1 MRPHYALERG
11 VGGGRQV
18 VLNRVKKTEEATIG
32 SKRAEHGQE
41 STSILMRNM
50 LILMSR
56 ALKTG
61 QTSGQGA
68 YSGSYRI
75 HRCWMFLAYAW
86 CCELSVLGCAASFRC
101 RDLASLCLLS
111 SSNSG
116 VKNILSPQ

>member
-1 MRPHYALERG
+1 MLSNG
-11 VGGGRQV
+11 VLDGRQV
-18 VLNRVKKTEEATIG
+18 VLNMVKKTEATIG
-32 SKRAEHGQE
+32 SKGAVHGQE

-68 YSGSYRI
+68 YLVSYRI